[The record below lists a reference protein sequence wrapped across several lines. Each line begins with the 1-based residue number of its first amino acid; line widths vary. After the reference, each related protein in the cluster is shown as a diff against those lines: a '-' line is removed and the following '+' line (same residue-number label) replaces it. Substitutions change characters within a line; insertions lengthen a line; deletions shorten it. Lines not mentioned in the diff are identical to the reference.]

1 MSKRGNTKQRILE
14 EAMKLFSIQ
23 GFDAVS
29 IRTIADAVG
38 VGNSALYK
46 HFSSKQEILE
56 AIVAYSMDYFIEQE
70 NVQMKAIQSK
80 EDLVNSCLEMFHFQT
95 KDSWMVMFR
104 RVLMLEQFKNPD
116 MARISRECFME
127 LPVATLEKVFDSLMK
142 EGYMKKRTP
151 KVVAVELYAPF
162 FLYHTAPDIENLE
175 ETLIEHVENFWEE
188 NFVCR

>member
-1 MSKRGNTKQRILE
+1 MQKIPLKEKMSKRGNTKQRILE

-70 NVQMKAIQSK
+70 
-80 EDLVNSCLEMFHFQT
+80 
-95 KDSWMVMFR
+95 MFR
-104 RVLMLEQFKNPD
+104 
-116 MARISRECFME
+116 
-127 LPVATLEKVFDSLMK
+127 
-142 EGYMKKRTP
+142 
-151 KVVAVELYAPF
+151 
-162 FLYHTAPDIENLE
+162 
-175 ETLIEHVENFWEE
+175 
-188 NFVCR
+188 